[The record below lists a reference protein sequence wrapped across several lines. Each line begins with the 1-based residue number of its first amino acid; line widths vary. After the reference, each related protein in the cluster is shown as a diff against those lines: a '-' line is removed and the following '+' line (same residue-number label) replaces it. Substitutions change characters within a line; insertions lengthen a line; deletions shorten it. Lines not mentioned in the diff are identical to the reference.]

1 MSSVTFNDVLL
12 AIELGKDIQDIQTL
26 LQKAT
31 EVQSDRLCEWNKLRN
46 IAEEYAIEHNIDVNK
61 HLSNFDISN
70 PKPVPT
76 IAVSFDYLSGAMRNR
91 SKENRSHEVARI
103 VVDYNNM
110 RFDGDET
117 SQNRMARA
125 CLFMSDTEQVD
136 WILADNTV
144 VKVDKATLM
153 HVGRLAG
160 QKQAA
165 LWIK

>member
-1 MSSVTFNDVLL
+1 MSQITFNDVLL
-12 AIELGKDIQDIQTL
+12 AIELGKDLADIQAL
-26 LQKAT
+26 LQQFIDT
-31 EVQSDRLCEWNKLRN
+31 QSDLTNEWVKMRANAK
-46 IAEEYAIEHNIDVNK
+46 EYAIEHNLDVEEY
-61 HLSNFDISN
+61 LSDFDASN
-70 PKPVPT
+70 PKPT
-76 IAVSFDYLSGAMRNR
+76 DIAISPEYLSIAMRER
-91 SKENRSHEVARI
+91 HKYMRAQQVERI

-160 QKQAA
+160 QNQAA